1 MVPFE
6 LMEGHGLAA
15 GLGRGKC
22 LNGLNKKCL
31 NTKVFKQMSPVAPTC
46 LNGLNQKCLNTKV
59 FKHMPLVA
67 LTCLNGLNPFGE
79 TCGWHMFK
87 HLLTP

>member
-22 LNGLNKKCL
+22 LNALNK
-31 NTKVFKQMSPVAPTC
+31 
-46 LNGLNQKCLNTKV
+46 KCLNTKV

-67 LTCLNGLNPFGE
+67 LTCLNGLNPVGE
-79 TCGWHMFK
+79 TFGWHMFK